1 MRLFKRKTKPW
12 TEFLDNIN
20 SANEISSMG
29 ERVSER
35 LLFMGVT
42 QETIAHVQEVLPI
55 LLPHKEE
62 IVDRFYRH
70 IMNVDHF
77 KQMITKHSTVDR
89 LRNTMDNY
97 VDQLLH
103 ANVDMD
109 YIRTR
114 IIVGQVHSRIHLTA
128 EHFIAAH
135 HLLIQNM
142 TTILMEK
149 LHHQPT
155 KMINS
160 VLGIGKL
167 AAFDQQLIVEV
178 YMEETFKSFLFDVS
192 DVLNDLT
199 KLDTTKM
206 LIAEMDKVVNGSQ
219 NITAATEEMSASV
232 MEVADQSIKV
242 AENTEEAVDSAAES
256 KDIINKAL
264 EDIQEVGNVYTG
276 VIRQVDQLNH
286 EIEQT
291 QSVIKVIREVT
302 DQTNLLA
309 LNASIEAAR
318 SGEYGKGFA
327 VVAEE
332 VRKLAEH
339 TKTQTIQITGNLESL
354 QRVSRQVTRQIRDT
368 ENLVNRSVAEAQ
380 NADEA
385 LERIVSTMQTINEST
400 SQIATMTEEQTSA
413 IMDIAHR
420 NSEMHDLGLISQ
432 DVARGTANVIYDLS
446 MQMDEYRRTFFETN
460 IRLNSKD
467 IIKVAKTDH
476 LLWKW
481 RVYNVLLGLDDV
493 DTQNAANYETCR
505 LGLWYYGDLSHELKN
520 QPTFRQLEEPHKAV
534 HYFAKQAVQSFEQG
548 NLSEAE
554 NAFKHLQRASDQV
567 IALLSELEKLL

>member
-1 MRLFKRKTKPW
+1 MRLFTRKTKPW
-12 TEFLDNIN
+12 TEYLDNN
-20 SANEISSMG
+20 TTAKEISFME
-29 ERVSER
+29 ERISNK

-42 QETIAHVQEVLPI
+42 QETIEHVRDVLPI

-62 IVDRFYRH
+62 IVERFYKD
-70 IMNVDHF
+70 ITTVDHL
-77 KQMITKHSTVDR
+77 KQLITKHSTIDR
-89 LRNTMDNY
+89 LRMTMEKY
-97 VDQLLH
+97 IDQLLH
-103 ANVDMD
+103 AEVDME
-109 YIRTR
+109 YIQTR
-114 IIVGQVHSRIHLTA
+114 IIVGQVHSRIKLTA

-135 HLLIQNM
+135 HLLIQIIN
-142 TTILMEK
+142 TILMEK
-149 LHHQPT
+149 IHHQPS

-160 VLGIGKL
+160 VLGISKL

-192 DVLNDLT
+192 DVLNDVT
-199 KLDTTKM
+199 NLDTTKL
-206 LIAEMDKVVNGSQ
+206 LITEMDNIVIESQ
-219 NITAATEEMSASV
+219 NITAATEEMSASI

-242 AENTEEAVDSAAES
+242 AENTEEAVDTAAQS

-264 EDIQEVGNVYTG
+264 EDIQEVGNVYAD
-276 VIRQVDQLNH
+276 VIRQVDQLNY

-318 SGEYGKGFA
+318 AGEHGKGFA

-339 TKTQTIQITGNLESL
+339 TKTQTIQITDNLESL
-354 QRVSRQVTRQIRDT
+354 QSVSRQVTRQIRDT
-368 ENLVNRSVAEAQ
+368 ENLVDRSVAEAR

-400 SQIATMTEEQTSA
+400 AEIAAMTEEQTSA

-420 NSEMHDLGLISQ
+420 NSEMHDLGLLSQ
-432 DVARGTANVIYDLS
+432 EVAMATANVIYDLS
-446 MQMDEYRRTFFETN
+446 MEMDEYRRTFFETN
-460 IRLNSKD
+460 IRLNDKD
-467 IIKVAKTDH
+467 IITVAKTDH

-481 RVYNVLLGLDDV
+481 RVYNVLLGLEALESQQV
-493 DTQNAANYETCR
+493 SSYETCR
-505 LGLWYYGDLSHELKN
+505 LGLWYYGDLSPEIQN
-520 QPTFRQLEEPHKAV
+520 QSVFRQLEEPHKAV
-534 HYFAKQAVQSFEQG
+534 HNYARQAVQSYEQG
-548 NLSEAE
+548 NLTDAE
-554 NAFKHLQRASDQV
+554 NAFEQLQKASDQV
-567 IALLSELEKLL
+567 IALLSELEKTL